1 MKCWCWC
8 FKATTATALHTCTWN
23 KRRHIITNKCFR
35 KRKAL
40 TFGVSLLVAD
50 SPFGRV
56 CQSGRYMAPHAP
68 AHTVSRCFDE
78 ADSVMTVW
86 RQAQTVC
93 DNWSFFWYFF
103 QNRTVWQFVRRFDCI
118 SNIFPSSTK
127 CCAGQDLIPRT
138 SPKYI
143 QAAAFRTPW
152 AISRIPHALHHQDIC
167 TM

>member
-86 RQAQTVC
+86 QQAQTVC
-93 DNWSFFWYFF
+93 DWSFF
-103 QNRTVWQFVRRFDCI
+103 QESNGLTVRSTVRLHFPI
-118 SNIFPSSTK
+118 SSQVALR
-127 CCAGQDLIPRT
+127 CCAGQDLIPST